1 MVKWNDV
8 LTSKTAT
15 QAVITFA
22 RGGSADALIN
32 RVNTSAQQQVGVL
45 LSGRDT
51 QLARR
56 IARKA
61 LRRRQLL
68 S

>member
-8 LTSKTAT
+8 LTSKTARN
-15 QAVITFA
+15 AVLRFA
-22 RGGSADALIN
+22 RGGSPTALLNKVNDAAK
-32 RVNTSAQQQVGVL
+32 AQVTTL
-45 LSGRDT
+45 LTGRDT